1 MSIKVSNDRLELK
14 INPFNNPDYIATFVN
29 NKTIDYISQDSLSSL
44 MNLREYINGLT
55 LKNYGNRLIINEGS
69 FFDTED
75 NKLYVFNKPTTKTLK
90 FADESEIDLTS
101 GEILFESDVP
111 QTIQKFLPSG
121 FYIITLVG
129 AGGGGAGTQ
138 SSNSSAS
145 SAGASGS
152 AYQCK
157 LYLAE
162 GNYTLT
168 VGAGGE
174 ARYGVDMNAIGGTGG
189 STIFKLSDNEIIS
202 TPGGFGGHSWWRSG
216 AEAAKTGG
224 LTTVTNFTIEEE
236 VFNLNGVSG
245 SYGAN
250 GGYKNGGTP
259 MFENYGKGG
268 DSNTAGSNTVAYAG
282 SSGYMKIEYFN
293 TQSLGIN
300 VTYNVYYD
308 FVVNDFIYTNVEPT
322 NKSKW
327 IGRFKATSSQL
338 SSYFPTEDLIE
349 SFENHFIIAESLGT
363 IGYRIYSDGWKE
375 QWGNNVNP
383 VFPVAFENI
392 PVITTVGATN
402 ITTTGM
408 TITAG
413 YWQAE
418 GY

>member
-1 MSIKVSNDRLELK
+1 MSVKISNPRLELNIK
-14 INPFNNPDYIATFVN
+14 PFNNANNIAVFEDE
-29 NKTIDYISQDSLSSL
+29 KTINYIPQDDLVSH
-44 MNLREYINGLT
+44 MALREYNNGLT
-55 LKNYGNRLIINEGS
+55 LSNFDNRLIISEGS
-69 FFDTED
+69 FYDEETE
-75 NKLYVFNKPTTKTLK
+75 KLYIFNKPTVKNLK
-90 FADESEIDLTS
+90 FADESEIDLTA
-101 GEILFESDVP
+101 GEILFESDTP
-111 QTIQKFLPSG
+111 QTIQKYLPSG
-121 FYIITLVG
+121 FYIITTVG

-157 LYLAE
+157 VFLAE
-162 GNYTLT
+162 GTYTLT
-168 VGAGGE
+168 VGQGGN
-174 ARYGVDMNAIGGTGG
+174 AKYGLDMNATGDTGG
-189 STIFKLSDNEIIS
+189 ATILKLSDSQYIS
-202 TPGGFGGHSWWRSG
+202 TPGGFGGHFWWRSG

-224 LTTVTNFTIEEE
+224 LTTVINFTIEEE
-236 VFNLNGVSG
+236 VFNLDGVSG
-245 SYGAN
+245 NYGAN

-259 MFENYGKGG
+259 VYETYGKGG
-268 DSNTAGSNTVAYAG
+268 DSNTSGSNTIAYNG
-282 SSGYMKIEYFN
+282 SNGYMKIEYFN
-293 TQSLGIN
+293 TESLKIN

-308 FVVNDFIYTNVEPT
+308 FINDDFIYSDVEPT
-322 NKSKW
+322 NRYKL

-338 SSYFPTEDLIE
+338 SSYFPTRDLTS
-349 SFENHFIIAESLGT
+349 SFEHHFVVKEQATT

-375 QWGNNVNP
+375 QWGNNANP

-392 PVITTVGATN
+392 PLTTTVGATN